1 VTVLLLRAVE
11 DGVMDLD
18 QARDF
23 VRSNPRAV
31 LATRT
36 SGTDQPGIQPGI
48 QQSPVLVGVDQEGRL
63 TVSTRESAYKTRNLR
78 RDPWAQLCVLSKG
91 FFGDWIYVEGEAE
104 VVSLPEAM
112 EPLVE
117 YYRGISGETDWDEYR
132 AGMDRERR
140 VIIRITPTRAGPD
153 RQG

>member
-1 VTVLLLRAVE
+1 
-11 DGVMDLD
+11 MDLD

-23 VRSNPRAV
+23 ARSHHRAV

-36 SGTDQPGIQPGI
+36 ARGV
-48 QQSPVLVGVDQEGRL
+48 QQSPVLVGVDAEGRL
-63 TVSTRESAYKTRNLR
+63 TVSSRETAYKTRNLR
-78 RDPWAQLCVLSKG
+78 ADPWAQLCVLPDG
-91 FFGDWIYVEGEAE
+91 FFGDWVYVEGEAE

-117 YYRGISGETDWDEYR
+117 YYRGISGEADDWDEYR
-132 AGMDRERR
+132 AGMERERR
-140 VIIRITPTRAGPD
+140 VIIRVVPRRAGPD

>member
-1 VTVLLLRAVE
+1 
-11 DGVMDLD
+11 MDLD

-23 VRSNPRAV
+23 ARSHHRAV

-36 SGTDQPGIQPGI
+36 ARGI
-48 QQSPVLVGVDQEGRL
+48 QQSPVLVGVDGEGRL
-63 TVSTRESAYKTRNLR
+63 TVSSREAAYKTRNLR
-78 RDPWAQLCVLSKG
+78 ADPWAQLCVLPDG
-91 FFGDWIYVEGEAE
+91 FFGDWVYVEGEAE

-117 YYRGISGETDWDEYR
+117 YYRGISGEADDWDEYR
-132 AGMDRERR
+132 AGMERERR
-140 VIIRITPTRAGPD
+140 VIIRVVPRRAGPD